1 MGKEIYGL
9 TIDQMAKAAFKFWGQ
24 YAHSLDSKN
33 RVAIPAKFRQ
43 QLADG
48 KVVVREN
55 FEDCLTVQ
63 PAAEFARQIEDSL
76 ARLDD
81 LNSKKDRDIKRM
93 MTGSVVEC
101 ELDKQGRI
109 GLSPG
114 HVRTAG
120 ITKEVVFIGMHDRF
134 EIWDRRKWEAYKRQY
149 KKQWQESE

>member
-1 MGKEIYGL
+1 
-9 TIDQMAKAAFKFWGQ
+9 MAKAPFKFWGQ
-24 YAHSLDSKN
+24 YSYSLDSKN

-63 PAAEFARQIEDSL
+63 PAAEWERQAEEAL

-81 LNSKKDRDIKRM
+81 LDSKKNRDIKRM
-93 MTGSVVEC
+93 MFGSVVEC

-109 GLSPG
+109 GLSLE

-120 ITKEVVFIGMHDRF
+120 LNKEVVFRGMHDRF
-134 EIWDRRKWEAYKRQY
+134 EIWDRRKWEAYKKEY